1 MRLSVNGNA
10 TLVGTGGRDFD
21 AKLPAL
27 VFLHGAGLDHTVWAL
42 LARWFSHRGFAV
54 LAPDLPGHGGSGGAP
69 LNSVAAMADWTMALL
84 DAARV
89 EKAGLIGHSMGSL
102 VALDAAARH
111 AARVGAIGL
120 VGTAPAMPVSPDLLT
135 AAANDDH
142 AAIDMVSIW
151 GHGFRAGLGGSL
163 APGLW
168 MSGGGNRL
176 LERARPGVLHAD
188 LSACNAYGDGR
199 TAAAAVTQPAI
210 LVIGERDMMTPAR
223 AGRELADVLPNA
235 RLAVL
240 KGAGHML
247 MSERPDEVL
256 TALRDFPKG

>member
-21 AKLPAL
+21 VKLPAL

-69 LNSVAAMADWTMALL
+69 LTSVAAMADWAMALL

-168 MSGGGNRL
+168 MSGGGSRL